1 MKNYVFIGICLLL
14 FATTSAQAVMYVKEI
29 EITMRT
35 GPGNHRQ
42 IIAMLSSGQ
51 KVSVLE
57 RGEGWT
63 NVRIPDGKEGWVLS
77 QYLTSKRPAK
87 YELEVLKKEHES
99 LSVQVASLIEENRKL
114 KTENKKL
121 LSEFAD
127 SEKTFDKL
135 NKSYESLKGESAD
148 FLRIKSAYQKV
159 SEQLAEQMKK
169 AENLE
174 KKLAKIQRERNLKWY
189 LTEPAQMGFLC
200 GAAVLV
206 AGLLIGVFV
215 GRAKRGGRRS
225 SLM

>member
-1 MKNYVFIGICLLL
+1 MKNYVFVGICLFL
-14 FATTSAQAVMYVKEI
+14 FTTMSAQAAMYVKEI

-51 KVSVLE
+51 KLNVLE

-63 NVRIPDGKEGWVLS
+63 NVRLPNGKEGWVLS

-87 YELEVLKKEHES
+87 YELEVLKKEHEA
-99 LSVQVASLIEENRKL
+99 LSVQVASLIEENKKL

-127 SEKTFDKL
+127 SEKTFDRL
-135 NKSYESLKGESAD
+135 SKSYESLKGESAD
-148 FLRIKSAYQKV
+148 FLKIKTAHQKV
-159 SEQLAEQMKK
+159 NEQLAEQIEK
-169 AENLE
+169 AEDLE
-174 KKLAKIQRERNLKWY
+174 AELAQIQKERNLEWY
-189 LTEPAQMGFLC
+189 LTEPAQRAFLC

-206 AGLLIGVFV
+206 IGLAIGILV
-215 GRAKRGGRRS
+215 GKRGGRRS
-225 SLM
+225 SFM